1 MSAGDRGREA
11 EDDESAR
18 ERRIEL
24 LIQRLP
30 RGFQPKVRWLRRP
43 SARLARIA
51 AGVLLIL
58 GGLLFFLPILG
69 LWMLPLG
76 LLLLAEDIKPL
87 RRGSAQHPRLDRA
100 SSAALVGS
108 RARTASLAHGLAC
121 QPGCLGQ
128 LCHARD
134 PGDRPWHRQS
144 GVHRSVGRPASRRTT
159 GTGAPARPGV
169 GAWDAPCPALVSR
182 VDRPPDRAGLLAGH
196 TPRLMARSDP
206 DRRWRLPVVQG
217 DARDSSAGRWRRGR
231 CNRPA
236 ARRPTSPARSWKSWC
251 STSCSRSIA

>member
-30 RGFQPKVRWLRRP
+30 SGFQPKVRWLRRP

-76 LLLLAEDIKPL
+76 LLLLAEDIKLL
-87 RRGSAQHPRLDRA
+87 RRGSDNI
-100 SSAALVGS
+100 
-108 RARTASLAHGLAC
+108 LAWIEHRRPHWLGLA
-121 QPGCLGQ
+121 
-128 LCHARD
+128 
-134 PGDRPWHRQS
+134 
-144 GVHRSVGRPASRRTT
+144 PAPRR
-159 GTGAPARPGV
+159 
-169 GAWDAPCPALVSR
+169 
-182 VDRPPDRAGLLAGH
+182 
-196 TPRLMARSDP
+196 
-206 DRRWRLPVVQG
+206 
-217 DARDSSAGRWRRGR
+217 
-231 CNRPA
+231 
-236 ARRPTSPARSWKSWC
+236 
-251 STSCSRSIA
+251 